1 MSQLADNGL
10 VHLKS
15 NHSVVETVARLEAL
29 LQTKSLPILAQIDH
43 SGDAAK
49 VGLTLSPTKLIIF
62 GNPKSGTALMIA
74 SPTIAIDLPLKALI
88 WEGTGGQVWL
98 SYNRPDYLKKRHGIP
113 EDLLKNIAGI
123 SAICEETVR

>member
-43 SGDAAK
+43 SGNEFVDQFIHGRATGPIK
-49 VGLTLSPTKLIIF
+49 MEV
-62 GNPKSGTALMIA
+62 
-74 SPTIAIDLPLKALI
+74 KA
-88 WEGTGGQVWL
+88 
-98 SYNRPDYLKKRHGIP
+98 
-113 EDLLKNIAGI
+113 
-123 SAICEETVR
+123 

>member
-1 MSQLADNGL
+1 
-10 VHLKS
+10 
-15 NHSVVETVARLEAL
+15 
-29 LQTKSLPILAQIDH
+29 
-43 SGDAAK
+43 
-49 VGLTLSPTKLIIF
+49 
-62 GNPKSGTALMIA
+62 MIA